1 MEQASF
7 TVEDRRHRR
16 RVAVRLG
23 AGCDDVPGTTL
34 NLSLRGARIL
44 TRGIVDRRFLLR
56 LHHRG
61 TEVQLAAERVWEEP
75 LGGGCRVVGV
85 RFAAGPEQHDRLV
98 DWLLDQAS

>member
-7 TVEDRRHRR
+7 TVEDRRNRR

-23 AGCDDVPGTTL
+23 AGCDGVPGTTL

-44 TRGIVDRRFLLR
+44 TRSSVERRFLLL

-61 TEVQLAAERVWEEP
+61 AEVQLAAERVWEEP

-85 RFAAGPEQHDRLV
+85 RFAAGPEQQCQLV
-98 DWLLDQAS
+98 DWLLEQAS